1 MPEFPRDAIE
11 NFDAEQ
17 FVSHI
22 VRAKANV
29 IGVFTKCHFGNAFYD
44 NKVGHKHNGLKGDF
58 FGEVLTEAKKHDIK
72 VIAYYSLGT
81 DAHAVLHNP
90 DWYQVDEK
98 GQVRGSE
105 GTVWELPCLNSPI
118 EKNWLFR
125 RLRKLPRNM
134 KWTAICSTSLIFIII
149 IASVTIVR
157 RSS

>member
-1 MPEFPRDAIE
+1 MQPSFHPHNYAAAVDTLLYKGDMLVMTQNWFRENIRQIHIDFHMPEFPRDAIK

-44 NKVGHKHNGLKGDF
+44 NTIGHKHSGLKGDF

-81 DAHAVLHNP
+81 DGPAVLNNP
-90 DWYQVDEK
+90 DWPQVDAR
-98 GQVRGSE
+98 GQVGGSA
-105 GTVWELPCLNSPI
+105 GTV
-118 EKNWLFR
+118 
-125 RLRKLPRNM
+125 
-134 KWTAICSTSLIFIII
+134 
-149 IASVTIVR
+149 
-157 RSS
+157 